1 MIRGFYM
8 RDYNVDLLD
17 GFDGREIVYDEKKEK
32 SYHARIW
39 WALFVAAALILLRG
53 VTFHIDERKLV
64 HNGNQVVAKYNESTA
79 QAIYREEDGSYHQ
92 YDLSGFTA
100 EHDGDKITLY
110 YEDEISYAEP
120 IHTVGFW
127 MKTYLFFGIST
138 LFCGWRLWRIY
149 KG

>member
-1 MIRGFYM
+1 M

-17 GFDGREIVYDEKKEK
+17 GFDGREIVYDEKKER

-53 VTFHIDERKLV
+53 VTFHIDEMKLV
-64 HNGNQVVAKYNESTA
+64 RNGNVITANYNETTA
-79 QAIYREEDGSYHQ
+79 QASYVEENGAYHQ

-100 EHDGDKITLY
+100 IHDGNIINLY
-110 YEDEISYAEP
+110 YEENVAYAEP

-127 MKTYLFFGIST
+127 LQTYLFFGAAT
-138 LFCGWRLWRIY
+138 LLCGWRLWRIY